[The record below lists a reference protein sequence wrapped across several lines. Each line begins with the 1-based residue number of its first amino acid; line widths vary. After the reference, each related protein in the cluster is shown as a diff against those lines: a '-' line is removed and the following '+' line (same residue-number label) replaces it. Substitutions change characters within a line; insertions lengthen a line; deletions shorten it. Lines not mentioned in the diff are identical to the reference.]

1 MDKLKVK
8 GHLLVP
14 GGFVCLQNPLYSA
27 VNLLP
32 VGWTGLTG
40 LESDRKTQRNAM
52 FTTYNHIRILTYT
65 CIKLG

>member
-8 GHLLVP
+8 CHLLVP

-32 VGWTGLTG
+32 GGWTGPSG
-40 LESDRKTQRNAM
+40 LESDGNTKKCHV
-52 FTTYNHIRILTYT
+52 YNLLQPIIT
-65 CIKLG
+65 